1 MSMEKV
7 EIGSSAVILTGLAGA
22 LAKLSVLSGAGAGLS
37 ATIPDNSETGATL
50 RAVWG
55 AAVSALG
62 GCTAKG
68 ARETGPCPVSGRITT
83 NPRHRAATEVVAA
96 STGRLLKA

>member
-37 ATIPDNSETGATL
+37 ATIPDNSETGAALGAARVGIGASATVAVSSFWFSAITVSVGTGATATGATL
-50 RAVWG
+50 VGLWG

-62 GCTAKG
+62 G
-68 ARETGPCPVSGRITT
+68 
-83 NPRHRAATEVVAA
+83 
-96 STGRLLKA
+96 